1 MPTEYPSSFPQPL
14 LQGFS
19 MSVASGVIRSDM
31 DTHQAQRR
39 VFSTMPHV
47 FSMSFILSVSEWGTW
62 ARWVEEYGFR
72 WFEIE
77 LPTMYAGRLDV
88 EKSPVLLRLTAVG
101 AAAPVSGQ
109 HVQITVTAEIAPSMI
124 SAYLQNAP

>member
-1 MPTEYPSSFPQPL
+1 MPTEYPSTLPQPL

-39 VFSTMPHV
+39 VFNTMPHV
-47 FSMSFILSVSEWGTW
+47 FSMSFIMSIVEWEAW
-62 ARWVEEYGFR
+62 ARWVDEYGFR

-77 LPTMYAGRLDV
+77 LPTMYAGRDDLD
-88 EKSPVLLRLTAVG
+88 KKATLIRMTSIG
-101 AAAPVSGQ
+101 AASPVSGQ
-109 HVQITVTAEIAPSMI
+109 HVQIAVTAEIAPSAI
-124 SAYLQNAP
+124 AAYIENAP

>member
-1 MPTEYPSSFPQPL
+1 MPTQYPETFPQPL
-14 LQGFS
+14 LQGFN

-31 DTHQAQRR
+31 DTHQVQRR

-47 FSMSFILSVSEWGTW
+47 FSMSFIMSLVEWDAW
-62 ARWVEEYGFR
+62 ARWVAEYGFR

-77 LPTMYAGRLDV
+77 FPTMYAGRLDAD
-88 EKSPVLLRLTAVG
+88 KSAILIRLISIG

-109 HVQITVTAEIAPSMI
+109 HVQIAVTAEIAPSMI
-124 SAYLQNAP
+124 ATYIENAP

>member
-1 MPTEYPSSFPQPL
+1 MTTQYPSSLPQPL

-39 VFSTMPHV
+39 VFNTMPHV
-47 FSMSFILSVSEWGTW
+47 FSMSFIMSIVEWEAW
-62 ARWVEEYGFR
+62 ARWVDEYGFR

-77 LPTMYAGRLDV
+77 LPTMYAGRDDL
-88 EKSPVLLRLTAVG
+88 EKAPVLLRMTAIG
-101 AAAPVSGQ
+101 AAVPVSGQ
-109 HVQITVTAEIAPSMI
+109 HVQIAVTAEIAPSAI
-124 SAYLQNAP
+124 AAYIENAP

>member
-1 MPTEYPSSFPQPL
+1 MPTQYPETFPQPL

-47 FSMSFILSVSEWGTW
+47 FSMSFILSLVEWDAW
-62 ARWVEEYGFR
+62 ARWVAEYGFR

-77 LPTMYAGRLDV
+77 IPTMYAGRETLD
-88 EKSPVLLRLTAVG
+88 KKATLIRLTAVG

-109 HVQITVTAEIAPSMI
+109 HVQIAVTAEIAPSAI
-124 SAYLQNAP
+124 ADYIENAP